1 MTPLTFKFDDLC
13 WYSTCDMSKH
23 IKAFVDLHG
32 VEPDDETPFLMWVDV
47 MEVYDLV
54 CALQCFG
61 AVGDRIA
68 VRFACSIA
76 RRALEVF
83 EGRNPH
89 EKSAR
94 VAVETAE
101 KWLRGEASADE
112 CRLAWDAAEKATY
125 PRVGRVEAHPILSA
139 IVAAEQA
146 ALTQEGRQKNPELA
160 CDFARY
166 ACNQAVEAFGHIHN
180 EIAERDIQRAEL
192 HAAVAEEV
200 TP

>member
-1 MTPLTFKFDDLC
+1 MTPLILRLTDL
-13 WYSTCDMSKH
+13 YRHRACDMTER
-23 IKAFVDLHG
+23 IEAFRDLHE
-32 VEPDDETPFLMWVDV
+32 VEPDDETPFSMWVDV
-47 MEVYDLV
+47 TEVYDLV
-54 CALQCFG
+54 WALRCFG

-76 RRALEVF
+76 RRALKVF
-83 EGRNPH
+83 EGWYPH

-112 CRLAWDAAEKATY
+112 CRRAWDAAEKATY
-125 PRVGRVEAHPILSA
+125 PLVGRVAAYPILSA

-146 ALTQEGRQKNPELA
+146 ARIQEGRVKLPGLPS
-160 CDFARY
+160 DFAQD
-166 ACNQAVEAFGHIHN
+166 ACNQAIEAFGHIRN
-180 EIAERDIQRAEL
+180 ELAERDIQRAEL
-192 HAAVAEEV
+192 LAAVAEEV